1 MAADDDEVGAGRE
14 ARVVDD
20 PQAGVGDVVDERLRA
35 DDVGGPAVALGELE
49 LQRGADAQHLVD
61 RGLEAE
67 LPELADEPLGRV
79 AHVVGQKDEPLARLT
94 QRGDGVDRAG
104 DRGIA
109 DPDAAVEVEQQVV
122 VRTDTCGDRHPAALS
137 LPAVPRLLAVLIACL
152 ALVIAGCGDDSEE
165 PAAESTATAEE
176 TPRGGACPRAARPSS
191 SPRPRTP
198 GRSRSRTEKLS
209 KSKTYVATVSTTC
222 GDFEIT
228 LDAKRAPVT
237 GGSFKYLADQKFF
250 DGTTFHRIVAD
261 FVIQG
266 GDPAGDGSGGP
277 GYSVEEAPPSSLKY
291 TEGLVAMAKTQTE
304 PAGTSGSQFFV
315 VTGAGAA
322 SLTPD
327 YALLGEV
334 TKGMDVATKIGGIEA
349 DPNTGAPVSPVVIK
363 SITVEES

>member
-1 MAADDDEVGAGRE
+1 M
-14 ARVVDD
+14 
-20 PQAGVGDVVDERLRA
+20 
-35 DDVGGPAVALGELE
+35 
-49 LQRGADAQHLVD
+49 
-61 RGLEAE
+61 
-67 LPELADEPLGRV
+67 
-79 AHVVGQKDEPLARLT
+79 
-94 QRGDGVDRAG
+94 
-104 DRGIA
+104 
-109 DPDAAVEVEQQVV
+109 
-122 VRTDTCGDRHPAALS
+122 
-137 LPAVPRLLAVLIACL
+137 PRLLAVLIACL

-176 TPRGGACPRAARPSS
+176 TPTASAALPEGCENVEQPAPKDAGEISK
-191 SPRPRTP
+191 PN
-198 GRSRSRTEKLS
+198 EKLS

-363 SITVEES
+363 SITVEEMLRDTLPSSSSSARLRSGPPP